1 MGRVDEAG
9 DSVSVVSSLMS
20 VTDSSASGVRNYD
33 WVVKYREFK
42 GVRSVKSL
50 PLLGFHG
57 ACKYSYME
65 PTTIPSSLFQSFYA
79 KAETCAL
86 LWEESPEGIWTKEFR
101 PPSVSDLAMHLE
113 RFGGARD
120 FNTSFFDANV
130 RETMTRMSRIE
141 GDLPTVLVD
150 TWLTTD
156 NLLRVRVPSNTSAGI
171 RWKKKQLRA
180 KVDALPYALEEAVR
194 DIVGLKE
201 GRPYSTPPCFCAA
214 RGKIVDIFKGPGKKE
229 GRLVLVPDLK
239 RHLMGSLTSV
249 PYSKLVS
256 SFSKKGGGVLIG
268 MGNYHMNY
276 SQLAEDIAGIKKPAA
291 YLCVDFSGYDQTVPA
306 EVIQWGLTRIS
317 SRFKTCQ
324 GSHAYWKSEL
334 NHLVH
339 TEIAFPTGEVYM
351 KGRGVASG
359 DPWTSQLGSEANWLM
374 QELAFRFLGWN
385 ARAWTFGDDV
395 IVAID
400 CLPEGRPSSATLLTQ
415 YATAMGKLFG
425 LEVKGSDSYC
435 TPQLSISGPE
445 PVEGKSVKFLSNFFM
460 EVGVIVPAP
469 EFAKTL
475 ESMMYPEYN
484 PFTNEHTELK
494 SWEVEELLSFELMR
508 TSCLYITSYWNESS
522 RHLLEQYHIWLLNL
536 HVRPTP
542 IPTFRLM
549 QQLTLWDLDWTTFN
563 SIWLTHLPSYAD
575 ILKLYTSIPQHDR
588 VDVGLARAKL
598 SRLTTFQS
606 RST

>member
-1 MGRVDEAG
+1 
-9 DSVSVVSSLMS
+9 
-20 VTDSSASGVRNYD
+20 
-33 WVVKYREFK
+33 
-42 GVRSVKSL
+42 
-50 PLLGFHG
+50 
-57 ACKYSYME
+57 ME

-79 KAETCAL
+79 KAEHCAL
-86 LWEESPEGIWTKEFR
+86 LWEASPEGIWTKEFR

-113 RFGGARD
+113 RFGGLREIDND
-120 FNTSFFDANV
+120 FLNANV
-130 RETMTRMSRIE
+130 RETMSRMSLIE
-141 GDLPTVLVD
+141 GNVPDVLVD
-150 TWLTTD
+150 SWLTID

-194 DIVGLKE
+194 DMVGLKE

-214 RGKIVDIFKGPGKKE
+214 RGKIVDVFKGPGKKE

-276 SQLAEDIAGIKKPAA
+276 SQLAKDITGIKKPVT

-306 EVIQWGLTRIS
+306 EVIKWGLTRIS
-317 SRFKTCQ
+317 SRFSTCD
-324 GSHAYWKSEL
+324 GSEAYWMSEL

-374 QELAFRFLGWN
+374 QELAFRFLGWD

-400 CLPEGRPSSATLLTQ
+400 TLPKGGTSGAQLLTQ
-415 YATAMGKLFG
+415 YENAMGKLFK

-445 PVEGKSVKFLSNFFM
+445 PVDGQSVKFLSNFFM
-460 EVGVIVPAP
+460 ESALIFPAP
-469 EFAKTL
+469 EFSKTL

-484 PFTNEHTELK
+484 PFSKEHTELK

-549 QQLTLWDLDWTTFN
+549 QQLTLWDLDWTTFD

-575 ILKLYTSIPQHDR
+575 ILELYTSIPQQNR
-588 VDVGLARAKL
+588 IDVGLARARL
-598 SRLTTFQS
+598 SRPTTFQS